1 MRPQHNQTSD
11 SRSSRSGIYASQR
24 NQYFASKK
32 HKSAELGSDGG
43 AENAN
48 GIVKSTN
55 SPSKIV
61 NGLNEI
67 ESRYNHTGGQERNGY
82 DSGGFFPASLD
93 HPDNNLQRS
102 EQKYVGFLLL
112 YQTDELIN
120 WRIWTFLTNFK

>member
-1 MRPQHNQTSD
+1 MHMPTPPPPPTLCLANGDRPHHRWALPPSL
-11 SRSSRSGIYASQR
+11 
-24 NQYFASKK
+24 
-32 HKSAELGSDGG
+32 AEVLATELQAHAVGSDGG

-48 GIVKSTN
+48 GIVKGTN

-120 WRIWTFLTNFK
+120 